1 MSYKP
6 DPSVKETKDQSPV
19 PFEISVNGTIANSI
33 ARIFNAVCRL
43 IEGTVDWIIWKLQKS
58 MQK

>member
-1 MSYKP
+1 MPYKLERQIKN
-6 DPSVKETKDQSPV
+6 SKDQSPV
-19 PFEISVNGTIANSI
+19 PFKISVDGSIANSI

-43 IEGTVDWIIWKLQKS
+43 IEGVVDWLIWKLQKN

>member
-1 MSYKP
+1 MSDK
-6 DPSVKETKDQSPV
+6 PV
-19 PFEISVNGTIANSI
+19 PSIKKTKNQSRVPLEISFNGTIANSI

-43 IEGTVDWIIWKLQKS
+43 IEGFVDWIIWKLQKS

>member
-1 MSYKP
+1 MPYKP
-6 DPSVKETKDQSPV
+6 DPHVKKTKDKSRV
-19 PFEISVNGTIANSI
+19 PFEISFNGTIANSI

-58 MQK
+58 MEK